1 MQKAAD
7 LVASRRVY
15 FRTVTYFA
23 GFFGVRLPG
32 LRSQFCDAVAEFKQ
46 GTLEGQNLHD
56 TVLNLVWLFLSFR
69 RDVVTNQS

>member
-32 LRSQFCDAVAEFKQ
+32 LRS
-46 GTLEGQNLHD
+46 LER
-56 TVLNLVWLFLSFR
+56 VPPA
-69 RDVVTNQS
+69 